1 MFTLARQVHCYLTDF
16 KNTID
21 QQRIPPR
28 SHVKIWLFLNII
40 KHVTKAKSRNLRLKY
55 NERLNGSL
63 ERKVTE
69 DVLIQKLKPD
79 LNG

>member
-1 MFTLARQVHCYLTDF
+1 MSR
-16 KNTID
+16 
-21 QQRIPPR
+21 RP
-28 SHVKIWLFLNII
+28 
-40 KHVTKAKSRNLRLKY
+40 KA
-55 NERLNGSL
+55 ERLNGSL